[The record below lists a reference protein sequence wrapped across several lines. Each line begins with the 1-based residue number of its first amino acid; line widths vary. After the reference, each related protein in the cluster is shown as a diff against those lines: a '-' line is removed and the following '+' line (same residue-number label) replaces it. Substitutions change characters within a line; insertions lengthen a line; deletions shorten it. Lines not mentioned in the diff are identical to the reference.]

1 MERKPNTGD
10 MRDFII
16 ITIGHESTYFIECK
30 LVFFLDVC
38 TVSAESRRVCGDSL
52 AGAVLL
58 SGC

>member
-1 MERKPNTGD
+1 

-16 ITIGHESTYFIECK
+16 ITGHESTYFIGCK

-52 AGAVLL
+52 DGTVPL